1 MTFATSSQ
9 LFFVT
14 LSQSCFGSKMCLRL
28 LLPNLATEGNTLSK
42 LLLRMALVTA
52 FLPNLLIA

>member
-1 MTFATSSQ
+1 
-9 LFFVT
+9 
-14 LSQSCFGSKMCLRL
+14 MCLRL

-52 FLPNLLIA
+52 FLPNLLIV